1 MWAKGDE
8 RTKTGA
14 FTLDDFLEIDQ
25 ILLSKK
31 KKKEIDQI
39 SSYLF
44 SIFLSVLFFS
54 S

>member
-8 RTKTGA
+8 RTKTA

-31 KKKEIDQI
+31 KKREIDQI